1 MIKRTRATP
10 HPRVWRPTEELPLV
24 QAAMMAG
31 CLLCRVHRLKVVVAA
46 MTEDHLEATLV
57 LHLRGVEEDTSN
69 LAEVQEVV
77 VEVAM
82 EMVEAAMEG
91 GVAVVLVA
99 MEGGMGD
106 MAVVVVEEAVME
118 AVREVEDLVEEA
130 VVAGVDMEVTA
141 EVEVGASLVE
151 EEEEEA
157 LVVAEEVLEVVAAVE
172 DLVGMTGLK
181 RCRATTRSLSR
192 ECQLMSQKMMLP
204 SSSVPSAQSRRT
216 EKLANSAFS
225 STQIAILAPPR
236 EKAPSLM
243 KIQAPH
249 SLLFN
254 GSMAR
259 NSAPAAPSKLAWP

>member
-1 MIKRTRATP
+1 
-10 HPRVWRPTEELPLV
+10 
-24 QAAMMAG
+24 MMAG
-31 CLLCRVHRLKVVVAA
+31 CLLCRVHRLKVVVA

-91 GVAVVLVA
+91 GAAEVVVA
-99 MEGGMGD
+99 MEEGMGD

-192 ECQLMSQKMMLP
+192 ECQLMSQKMMSP
-204 SSSVPSAQSRRT
+204 SSLVPSAQSRRT

>member
-1 MIKRTRATP
+1 M
-10 HPRVWRPTEELPLV
+10 
-24 QAAMMAG
+24 
-31 CLLCRVHRLKVVVAA
+31 VVAA

-69 LAEVQEVV
+69 LAEVQVV

-91 GVAVVLVA
+91 GAAVVLVA
-99 MEGGMGD
+99 MEEGMGD

-192 ECQLMSQKMMLP
+192 DFQWTPQRRTLL
-204 SSSVPSAQSRRT
+204 SSSAQ
-216 EKLANSAFS
+216 LA
-225 STQIAILAPPR
+225 
-236 EKAPSLM
+236 
-243 KIQAPH
+243 
-249 SLLFN
+249 
-254 GSMAR
+254 
-259 NSAPAAPSKLAWP
+259 

>member
-1 MIKRTRATP
+1 M
-10 HPRVWRPTEELPLV
+10 
-24 QAAMMAG
+24 
-31 CLLCRVHRLKVVVAA
+31 VVAA

-57 LHLRGVEEDTSN
+57 LHLQGVEEDTSN
-69 LAEVQEVV
+69 LAEVLEVVV

-82 EMVEAAMEG
+82 EMVEAVMEG
-91 GVAVVLVA
+91 GAAVVVVA
-99 MEGGMGD
+99 MEEGMGD

-118 AVREVEDLVEEA
+118 VVREVEDLVEEA
-130 VVAGVDMEVTA
+130 VVAGGDMEATA
-141 EVEVGASLVE
+141 EVEVGAFLVEE

-172 DLVGMTGLK
+172 DLEGMTGLK
-181 RCRATTRSLSR
+181 RCRATIRSLSR
-192 ECQLMSQKMMLP
+192 ECQLMCQKMMSP
-204 SSSVPSAQSRRT
+204 SSLVPSAQSRRT
-216 EKLANSAFS
+216 GKRANSAFS

-236 EKAPSLM
+236 EKAPLLM

>member
-1 MIKRTRATP
+1 
-10 HPRVWRPTEELPLV
+10 
-24 QAAMMAG
+24 MMAG
-31 CLLCRVHRLKVVVAA
+31 CLLCRVHRLKVVVA

-69 LAEVQEVV
+69 LAEVQVV

-91 GVAVVLVA
+91 GAAAVVVA
-99 MEGGMGD
+99 MEEGMGD

-157 LVVAEEVLEVVAAVE
+157 LVLVVAEEVMEVVAAVE

-192 ECQLMSQKMMLP
+192 ECQLMSQKMMSP
-204 SSSVPSAQSRRT
+204 SSLVPSAQSRRT

>member
-1 MIKRTRATP
+1 M
-10 HPRVWRPTEELPLV
+10 
-24 QAAMMAG
+24 
-31 CLLCRVHRLKVVVAA
+31 VVAA

-77 VEVAM
+77 AEVAM

-91 GVAVVLVA
+91 GAAVVVA
-99 MEGGMGD
+99 MEEGMGD

-130 VVAGVDMEVTA
+130 VVAGVDMEATA
-141 EVEVGASLVE
+141 EVEVGASLVEE

-192 ECQLMSQKMMLP
+192 ECQLMSQKMMSP
-204 SSSVPSAQSRRT
+204 SSLVPSAQSKRT

-249 SLLFN
+249 SLPCN

-259 NSAPAAPSKLAWP
+259 NSAPVAPSRLAWP

>member
-1 MIKRTRATP
+1 M
-10 HPRVWRPTEELPLV
+10 
-24 QAAMMAG
+24 
-31 CLLCRVHRLKVVVAA
+31 VVAA

-91 GVAVVLVA
+91 GAAVVVA
-99 MEGGMGD
+99 MEEGMGD

-192 ECQLMSQKMMLP
+192 ECQLMSQKMMSP
-204 SSSVPSAQSRRT
+204 SSLVPSAQSRRT
-216 EKLANSAFS
+216 GKLANSAFS

>member
-1 MIKRTRATP
+1 
-10 HPRVWRPTEELPLV
+10 
-24 QAAMMAG
+24 MAG

-91 GVAVVLVA
+91 GAAVVVA
-99 MEGGMGD
+99 MEEGMGD
-106 MAVVVVEEAVME
+106 MSVVVVEEAVME

-192 ECQLMSQKMMLP
+192 ECQLMSQKMMSP
-204 SSSVPSAQSRRT
+204 SSLVPSAQSKRT

-259 NSAPAAPSKLAWP
+259 NSAPAAPSRLAWP

>member
-1 MIKRTRATP
+1 M
-10 HPRVWRPTEELPLV
+10 V
-24 QAAMMAG
+24 G

-57 LHLRGVEEDTSN
+57 LHLQGVEEDMSN
-69 LAEVQEVV
+69 LVEVQEVEAEVAMEMEEAVMEVGAVV
-77 VEVAM
+77 VEVAT
-82 EMVEAAMEG
+82 EEE
-91 GVAVVLVA
+91 
-99 MEGGMGD
+99 MGD

-151 EEEEEA
+151 EEEEEEA
-157 LVVAEEVLEVVAAVE
+157 LVVAEEVLEVEAAVE

-181 RCRATTRSLSR
+181 RCRATIRSLSR
-192 ECQLMSQKMMLP
+192 ECQLMCQKMMSP
-204 SSSVPSAQSRRT
+204 SSLVPSAQSRRT
-216 EKLANSAFS
+216 GKRANSAFS
-225 STQIAILAPPR
+225 STQIVILAPPR

-243 KIQAPH
+243 KIQALP
-249 SLLFN
+249 SLPCN

-259 NSAPAAPSKLAWP
+259 NSALAAPSKLAWP

>member
-1 MIKRTRATP
+1 M
-10 HPRVWRPTEELPLV
+10 
-24 QAAMMAG
+24 
-31 CLLCRVHRLKVVVAA
+31 VVAA

-91 GVAVVLVA
+91 GAAVVLVA
-99 MEGGMGD
+99 MEEGMGD

-157 LVVAEEVLEVVAAVE
+157 LVLVVAEEVMEVVAAVE

-225 STQIAILAPPR
+225 CTQIAILAPPR

-249 SLLFN
+249 SLPCN

>member
-1 MIKRTRATP
+1 
-10 HPRVWRPTEELPLV
+10 
-24 QAAMMAG
+24 MMAG
-31 CLLCRVHRLKVVVAA
+31 CLLCRVHRLKVVVA

-91 GVAVVLVA
+91 GAAAVVVA
-99 MEGGMGD
+99 MEEGMGD

-130 VVAGVDMEVTA
+130 VVAGGDMEVTA

-243 KIQAPH
+243 KIQAQH
-249 SLLFN
+249 SLPCN

>member
-1 MIKRTRATP
+1 
-10 HPRVWRPTEELPLV
+10 
-24 QAAMMAG
+24 MA
-31 CLLCRVHRLKVVVAA
+31 VAA

-69 LAEVQEVV
+69 LAEVQVV

-91 GVAVVLVA
+91 GAAVVLVA
-99 MEGGMGD
+99 MEEGMGD

-130 VVAGVDMEVTA
+130 VVAGVDMEATA

-157 LVVAEEVLEVVAAVE
+157 LVLVVAEEVMEVVAAVE

-249 SLLFN
+249 SLPCN

-259 NSAPAAPSKLAWP
+259 NSALAAPSRLAWP

>member
-1 MIKRTRATP
+1 
-10 HPRVWRPTEELPLV
+10 
-24 QAAMMAG
+24 MAG
-31 CLLCRVHRLKVVVAA
+31 CLLCRVHRLKGVVAA

-91 GVAVVLVA
+91 GAAVVLVA
-99 MEGGMGD
+99 MEEGMGD

-130 VVAGVDMEVTA
+130 VVAGVDMEATA
-141 EVEVGASLVE
+141 EVEVGASLVEE

-181 RCRATTRSLSR
+181 RCRATIRSLSR
-192 ECQLMSQKMMLP
+192 ECQLMSQKMMSP
-204 SSSVPSAQSRRT
+204 SSLVPSAQSKRT

-243 KIQAPH
+243 KIQAQH
-249 SLLFN
+249 SLPCN

>member
-1 MIKRTRATP
+1 M
-10 HPRVWRPTEELPLV
+10 
-24 QAAMMAG
+24 
-31 CLLCRVHRLKVVVAA
+31 VVAA

-57 LHLRGVEEDTSN
+57 LHLQGVEEDMSN
-69 LAEVQEVV
+69 LVEVQEVEA
-77 VEVAM
+77 EVAM
-82 EMVEAAMEG
+82 EMVEAVMEVG
-91 GVAVVLVA
+91 AVVVVA
-99 MEGGMGD
+99 MEEGMGD
-106 MAVVVVEEAVME
+106 MAVVVVVEAVME
-118 AVREVEDLVEEA
+118 AEREVEDLVEEA

-151 EEEEEA
+151 EEEEGEA
-157 LVVAEEVLEVVAAVE
+157 LVVAEEVLGVVVAVE

-192 ECQLMSQKMMLP
+192 ECQLMSQKMMSP
-204 SSSVPSAQSRRT
+204 SSLVPSAQSRRT
-216 EKLANSAFS
+216 GKLANSAFS

-243 KIQAPH
+243 KIQVPH

-259 NSAPAAPSKLAWP
+259 NSAPAALSKLAWP

>member
-1 MIKRTRATP
+1 M
-10 HPRVWRPTEELPLV
+10 
-24 QAAMMAG
+24 
-31 CLLCRVHRLKVVVAA
+31 VVAA

-69 LAEVQEVV
+69 LAEVQVV

-91 GVAVVLVA
+91 GAAVVLVA
-99 MEGGMGD
+99 MEEGMGD

-157 LVVAEEVLEVVAAVE
+157 LVLVVAEEVMEVVAAVE

-181 RCRATTRSLSR
+181 RCRATIRSLSR

-225 STQIAILAPPR
+225 CTQIAILAPPR

>member
-1 MIKRTRATP
+1 M
-10 HPRVWRPTEELPLV
+10 
-24 QAAMMAG
+24 
-31 CLLCRVHRLKVVVAA
+31 VVAA

-91 GVAVVLVA
+91 GAAVVVAA
-99 MEGGMGD
+99 MEEGMGD

-118 AVREVEDLVEEA
+118 AVKEVEDLVEEA

-181 RCRATTRSLSR
+181 RCRATIRSLSR
-192 ECQLMSQKMMLP
+192 ECQLMSQKMMSP
-204 SSSVPSAQSRRT
+204 SSLAPSAQSRRT

-225 STQIAILAPPR
+225 STQIAILAPLR

-249 SLLFN
+249 SPPCN

-259 NSAPAAPSKLAWP
+259 NSALAALGSS

>member
-1 MIKRTRATP
+1 
-10 HPRVWRPTEELPLV
+10 
-24 QAAMMAG
+24 MAG

-91 GVAVVLVA
+91 GAAAVVVA
-99 MEGGMGD
+99 MEEGMGD

-192 ECQLMSQKMMLP
+192 ECQLMSQKMMSP

-216 EKLANSAFS
+216 GKLANSAFS

-243 KIQAPH
+243 KIQAQH
-249 SLLFN
+249 SLPCN

>member
-1 MIKRTRATP
+1 
-10 HPRVWRPTEELPLV
+10 
-24 QAAMMAG
+24 MAG

-91 GVAVVLVA
+91 GAAVGVA
-99 MEGGMGD
+99 MEEGMGD
-106 MAVVVVEEAVME
+106 MSVVVVEEAVME

-192 ECQLMSQKMMLP
+192 ECQLMSQKMMSP
-204 SSSVPSAQSRRT
+204 SSLVPSAQSKRT

-259 NSAPAAPSKLAWP
+259 NSAPAAPSRLAWP

>member
-1 MIKRTRATP
+1 
-10 HPRVWRPTEELPLV
+10 
-24 QAAMMAG
+24 MAG

-69 LAEVQEVV
+69 LAEVQVV

-91 GVAVVLVA
+91 GAAVVLVA
-99 MEGGMGD
+99 MEEGMGD

-192 ECQLMSQKMMLP
+192 ECQLMSQKMMSP
-204 SSSVPSAQSRRT
+204 SSLVPSAQSKRT

-243 KIQAPH
+243 KIQAQH
-249 SLLFN
+249 SLPCN

>member
-1 MIKRTRATP
+1 M
-10 HPRVWRPTEELPLV
+10 
-24 QAAMMAG
+24 
-31 CLLCRVHRLKVVVAA
+31 VVAA

-69 LAEVQEVV
+69 LAEVQEV
-77 VEVAM
+77 AM

-91 GVAVVLVA
+91 GAAVVVA
-99 MEGGMGD
+99 MEEGMGD
-106 MAVVVVEEAVME
+106 MSVVVVEEAVME

-157 LVVAEEVLEVVAAVE
+157 LVLVVAEEVMEVVAAVE

-181 RCRATTRSLSR
+181 RCRATIRSLSR
-192 ECQLMSQKMMLP
+192 ECQLMSQKMMSP
-204 SSSVPSAQSRRT
+204 SSLVPSAQSKRT

-243 KIQAPH
+243 KIQAQH
-249 SLLFN
+249 SLPCN

>member
-1 MIKRTRATP
+1 M
-10 HPRVWRPTEELPLV
+10 
-24 QAAMMAG
+24 
-31 CLLCRVHRLKVVVAA
+31 VVAA

-91 GVAVVLVA
+91 GAAAVVVA
-99 MEGGMGD
+99 MEEGMGD

-130 VVAGVDMEVTA
+130 VVAGVDMEATA

-192 ECQLMSQKMMLP
+192 ECQLMSQKMMSP
-204 SSSVPSAQSRRT
+204 SSLVPSAQSRRT

-225 STQIAILAPPR
+225 CTQIAILAPPR

-249 SLLFN
+249 SLPCN

-259 NSAPAAPSKLAWP
+259 NSALAAPSRLAWP

>member
-1 MIKRTRATP
+1 
-10 HPRVWRPTEELPLV
+10 
-24 QAAMMAG
+24 MMAG

-57 LHLRGVEEDTSN
+57 LHLQGVEEDTSN
-69 LAEVQEVV
+69 LAEVLEVV

-82 EMVEAAMEG
+82 EMVEAVMEG
-91 GVAVVLVA
+91 GAVVVVVVA
-99 MEGGMGD
+99 MEEGMGD
-106 MAVVVVEEAVME
+106 MAVVVVVEAVME
-118 AVREVEDLVEEA
+118 AERGVEDLVEEA

-141 EVEVGASLVE
+141 EVEVGASLVEE

-181 RCRATTRSLSR
+181 RCRATIRSLSR
-192 ECQLMSQKMMLP
+192 ECQLMCQKMMSP
-204 SSSVPSAQSRRT
+204 SSLVLSAQSRRT
-216 EKLANSAFS
+216 GKQANSAFS

-259 NSAPAAPSKLAWP
+259 NSAPAALSKLAWP

>member
-1 MIKRTRATP
+1 
-10 HPRVWRPTEELPLV
+10 
-24 QAAMMAG
+24 MMAG

-91 GVAVVLVA
+91 GTAVVLVA
-99 MEGGMGD
+99 MEEGMGD

-151 EEEEEA
+151 EEEEEEA

-192 ECQLMSQKMMLP
+192 ECQLMSQKMMSP
-204 SSSVPSAQSRRT
+204 SSLVPSAQSKRT

>member
-1 MIKRTRATP
+1 
-10 HPRVWRPTEELPLV
+10 
-24 QAAMMAG
+24 MAG

-91 GVAVVLVA
+91 AAVVVVA
-99 MEGGMGD
+99 MEEGMGD

-249 SLLFN
+249 SLPCN

-259 NSAPAAPSKLAWP
+259 NSALAAPSRLAWP